1 MATDY
6 TPLVTDMLCAY
17 GATPFD
23 WYYGAFAASRTHNVG
38 TTAFPWE
45 FAHAWSVTAPAATRD
60 ALLRQGWVEA
70 IPTSLRAT
78 AGGLRLSSK
87 ALALAATFEYGWRSA
102 CPSWTAY
109 LAAADA
115 AEADRAANPHT
126 RRTV

>member
-1 MATDY
+1 VATDY

-23 WYYGAFAASRTHNVG
+23 WYYGAFAASRTHDVG
-38 TTAFPWE
+38 SLGWPWE
-45 FAHAWSVTAPAATRD
+45 FRHEWTVTAPAATRN

-70 IPTSLRAT
+70 IPTSLRGT

-87 ALALAATFEYGWRSA
+87 ALALAATYEYGWRSA

-109 LAAADA
+109 RAAADA
-115 AEADRAANPHT
+115 AEADRKAHPGV
-126 RRTV
+126 RQRL

>member
-6 TPLVTDMLCAY
+6 TPLVTDLLCAY

-60 ALLRQGWVEA
+60 AL
-70 IPTSLRAT
+70 RAT

-115 AEADRAANPHT
+115 AEAERAAHPHT